1 MNSIVLIGSGNVATH
16 LGLIL
21 QNKGFIIK
29 QVYSRDI
36 KNAKILATK
45 LNTKFTNN
53 LTNLKEADLFI
64 IAIKDDAIKEIIPK
78 LKKKNIVHTSGS
90 VSINTFNKKHE
101 NFGVFYPLQ
110 TFNKE
115 IKIELTKTPICIE
128 ANNTDFKNILIKI
141 AKKISEQVVCVNSK
155 QRKQI
160 HIAAIFASNFTN
172 HMFTIA
178 DKILSKSDLN
188 FSILIPLINKTISKL
203 QEDTPKKIQTGPA
216 KRNDI
221 KIIKSHIKEIDDH
234 DIELIYQNISN
245 NIIKENG

>member
-90 VSINTFNKKHE
+90 VSINIFNKKHE

-234 DIELIYQNISN
+234 DIKLIYQNISN